1 MTTATLGSLFSL
13 LVVSM
18 FVTAGCVIMPKENE
32 ALNEAR
38 MAYVQAANDSQ
49 IVEYAPLTLRDAQDA
64 LNETQRLVSA
74 DADQGAIVHH
84 AYLTKQHIAIARE
97 LAQQGAAEEEI
108 RQAEAERQQILL
120 EAQTQEARRAWDL
133 AEQRAQ
139 AAKQA
144 QALAQARARE
154 AEMARQQAA
163 RAQERAQEMAAK
175 AQQLAERVRDLKA
188 QETERGLVVTLGD
201 LLFDAGEAQLKPA
214 GTQAIDKLAEFLKQY
229 PERNILIEG
238 YTDST
243 GDAAFNQQLSE
254 RRANAVRDALLA
266 DAISPDRM
274 RTIGYGE
281 QFPVASNATSDGRQ
295 QNRRVEVIIS
305 DKEGSI
311 PNRTD

>member
-1 MTTATLGSLFSL
+1 
-13 LVVSM
+13 
-18 FVTAGCVIMPKENE
+18 MPKENE

-64 LNETQRLVSA
+64 LNETQRLVNA

-139 AAKQA
+139 EAKQA

-175 AQQLAERVRDLKA
+175 AQQLTERVRDLKA

-311 PNRTD
+311 PNRAN

>member
-1 MTTATLGSLFSL
+1 MTTPTLGSLFSL

-18 FVTAGCVIMPKENE
+18 FLTAGCVIMPKGNE

-38 MAYVQAANDSQ
+38 MAYVQAANDPQ

-64 LNETQRLVSA
+64 LNETQRLVNA

-139 AAKQA
+139 EAKQA

-175 AQQLAERVRDLKA
+175 AQQLTAQVRDLKA

-201 LLFDAGEAQLKPA
+201 LLFDAGAAQLKPA
-214 GTQAIDKLAEFLKQY
+214 GTQAVDKLAEFLKQY

-311 PNRTD
+311 PNRAD

>member
-38 MAYVQAANDSQ
+38 MAYVQAANDPQ

-64 LNETQRLVSA
+64 LNETQRLIDA

-139 AAKQA
+139 EAKQA

-311 PNRTD
+311 PNRAN

>member
-1 MTTATLGSLFSL
+1 
-13 LVVSM
+13 
-18 FVTAGCVIMPKENE
+18 MPKANE

-38 MAYVQAANDSQ
+38 MAYVQAANDPQ
-49 IVEYAPLTLRDAQDA
+49 IVEYAPLTLRDAQHA
-64 LNETQRLVSA
+64 LNETQRLVNA

-139 AAKQA
+139 EANQA

-175 AQQLAERVRDLKA
+175 AQQLTERVRDLKA

-311 PNRTD
+311 PNRAN

>member
-1 MTTATLGSLFSL
+1 MTTPTLGSLFSL

-18 FVTAGCVIMPKENE
+18 FLTAGCVIMPKGNE

-38 MAYVQAANDSQ
+38 MAYVQAANDPQ

-64 LNETQRLVSA
+64 LNETQRLVNA

-139 AAKQA
+139 EAKQA

-163 RAQERAQEMAAK
+163 RAQERAQEMAA
-175 AQQLAERVRDLKA
+175 QVRDLKA

-201 LLFDAGEAQLKPA
+201 LLFDAGAAQLKPA
-214 GTQAIDKLAEFLKQY
+214 GTQAVDKLAEFLKQY

-311 PNRTD
+311 PNRAD

>member
-1 MTTATLGSLFSL
+1 
-13 LVVSM
+13 
-18 FVTAGCVIMPKENE
+18 
-32 ALNEAR
+32 
-38 MAYVQAANDSQ
+38 
-49 IVEYAPLTLRDAQDA
+49 
-64 LNETQRLVSA
+64 
-74 DADQGAIVHH
+74 
-84 AYLTKQHIAIARE
+84 
-97 LAQQGAAEEEI
+97 
-108 RQAEAERQQILL
+108 
-120 EAQTQEARRAWDL
+120 
-133 AEQRAQ
+133 
-139 AAKQA
+139 
-144 QALAQARARE
+144 
-154 AEMARQQAA
+154 MARQQAA

-175 AQQLAERVRDLKA
+175 AQQLTEQVRDFKA

-311 PNRTD
+311 PNRAD

>member
-38 MAYVQAANDSQ
+38 MAYVQAANDPQ
-49 IVEYAPLTLRDAQDA
+49 IVEYASLTLRDAQDA
-64 LNETQRLVSA
+64 LNETQRLVNA

-139 AAKQA
+139 EANQA

-175 AQQLAERVRDLKA
+175 AQQLTERVRDLKA

-311 PNRTD
+311 PNRAN

>member
-1 MTTATLGSLFSL
+1 
-13 LVVSM
+13 M
-18 FVTAGCVIMPKENE
+18 FVTASCVIMPKENE
-32 ALNEAR
+32 ALNAAR
-38 MAYVQAANDSQ
+38 MAYVQAANDPQ
-49 IVEYAPLTLRDAQDA
+49 IVEYAPFALRDAQDA
-64 LNETQRLVSA
+64 LNETQHWVNA
-74 DADQGAIVHH
+74 DADQSAIVHH

-139 AAKQA
+139 EAKQA

-163 RAQERAQEMAAK
+163 RAQQRAQEMAAK
-175 AQQLAERVRDLKA
+175 AQQLTEQVRDLKA

-201 LLFDAGEAQLKPA
+201 LLFDPGEAQLKPA
-214 GTQAIDKLAEFLKQY
+214 GTQAVDKLAEFLKQY

-266 DAISPDRM
+266 DAISPDRV

-281 QFPVASNATSDGRQ
+281 QFPVASNATSDGQQ

-305 DKEGSI
+305 DKEGNI